1 MSQAFIQCVNVILII
16 LRKHGAKS
24 RMRKVAEG
32 KQSYGTE
39 RTGKLQCARM
49 GQWCVAV
56 FIVWIVSAWQ
66 LAIRWTDCPESPTHE
81 PSNGTYEVL
90 LITIVSTFI
99 CEWLIASQS
108 LDHRPLCAK
117 ERQLTA
123 VMEVFFSKPELLQR
137 RGWITESSPIGTR
150 SQARPGFY

>member
-49 GQWCVAV
+49 GQWCAAV

-117 ERQLTA
+117 ERQLAA